1 MIFKYLSL
9 FLCLSLFACSDDE
22 NILTEEKPTTP
33 QGEPMEDTPIVQKD
47 YISNPSLWTGPSLSN
62 DGFVV
67 EIEMG
72 AESSVRST
80 ERTKKSIDHYNMG
93 VYQSPLPEIRAAE
106 WGYTVLNL
114 HTGQIDGAGRK
125 INNIYLDNMAS
136 INDRKTA
143 LETIMRF
150 VKTQYRV
157 EDGITPW
164 YSMNG
169 HHCWHH
175 YAGATGATV
184 LASEI
189 GENIH
194 GYQLHIAMNRG
205 AARQYNKPWV
215 IDFSSWHGASIL
227 DYSKTKIWKEYS
239 GAKYGHSI
247 NLVERSM
254 LMSYMAGA
262 DGVVAEGGGA
272 ICFYDDITTDDYY
285 KLSPYGKVFQK
296 LYQFSKANSNVGI
309 TYTPFAVL
317 LDQFHGM
324 DRQPSGQQAFG
335 KFGYNQGD
343 METFNLIETL
353 WPQTFSVEKNGNE
366 IGAMVN
372 SKYPDAVDFLLQ
384 GASLDMLKTYKAVML
399 SGDIKLTP
407 AQIADLR
414 SYAAEGGVVLASDRH
429 LDQLSF
435 NGTGDTAIREEKV
448 GKGKIVGFDSSALKD
463 ILNEYLKEML
473 PIEVEGDVEYFVNV
487 ADGAFYVTLINND
500 GVMKSPKTPV
510 QFDSSKRK
518 DIVINYKAKNSIQS
532 VEELWNS
539 RKVQVEG
546 RTIKFRML
554 PGDCYI
560 LKIASVN
567 NY

>member
-272 ICFYDDITTDDYY
+272 ICFYDDITTDDHY

-335 KFGYNQGD
+335 KFGYNQSD

>member
-114 HTGQIDGAGRK
+114 HTGQIDGAGRI

-272 ICFYDDITTDDYY
+272 ICFYDDITTDDHY

-435 NGTGDTAIREEKV
+435 NGTGDTAICEEKV

-532 VEELWNS
+532 VEELWNL

>member
-22 NILTEEKPTTP
+22 NIPTEEKPTTP

-143 LETIMRF
+143 LETIMRS

-272 ICFYDDITTDDYY
+272 ICFYDDITTDDHY

>member
-22 NILTEEKPTTP
+22 NILNEEKPTTP

-272 ICFYDDITTDDYY
+272 ICFYDDITTDDHY

-296 LYQFSKANSNVGI
+296 LYQFSKAHSNVGI

>member
-1 MIFKYLSL
+1 MKFKYLSL
-9 FLCLSLFACSDDE
+9 CLCLSLFACSDDE
-22 NILTEEKPTTP
+22 NILPEEKPAVP

-47 YISNPSLWTGPSLSN
+47 YISNSSLWMGPSLAN

-67 EIEMG
+67 EVEMG
-72 AESSVRST
+72 AESSARST
-80 ERTKKSIDHYNMG
+80 ERTKKSIEHYNMG
-93 VYQSPLPEIRAAE
+93 VHQSPLPEIKAAE

-114 HTGQIDGAGRK
+114 PTGQTDGAGRV
-125 INNIYLDNMAS
+125 IDNIYLDIKAS

-150 VKTQYRV
+150 VKKQYRV
-157 EDGITPW
+157 EDSSTPW

-169 HHCWHH
+169 HYCWHH
-175 YAGATGATV
+175 YAGASGATV

-205 AARQYNKPWV
+205 AARQYSKPWV

-227 DYSKTKIWKEYS
+227 DYSKSKIWKEYS
-239 GAKYGHSI
+239 GPKHGHSI

-272 ICFYDDITTDDYY
+272 ICFYDDITADDCY

-296 LYQFSKANSNVGI
+296 LYQFSKTHSNVGI

-324 DRQPSGQQAFG
+324 DRQPAGQQVFG

-366 IGAMVN
+366 IGSMVN

-384 GASLDMLKTYKAVML
+384 GASLNMLKTYKAVML
-399 SGDIKLTP
+399 SGDITLTP

-414 SYAAEGGVVLASDRH
+414 SYAADGGVVLASNRH
-429 LDQLSF
+429 LDQLAF

-448 GKGKIVGFDSSALKD
+448 DKGKIVGFDPSALKD
-463 ILNEYLKEML
+463 ILDKYLRKML
-473 PIEVEGDVEYFVNV
+473 PIEVEGDIEYFVNV

-500 GVMKSPKTPV
+500 GVMKAPKTPV

-518 DIVINYKAKNSIQS
+518 DIVIHYKAKNTIQS
-532 VEELWNS
+532 VDELWNS
-539 RKVQVEG
+539 RKVHVEG

-560 LKIASVN
+560 LKIASV
-567 NY
+567 

>member
-9 FLCLSLFACSDDE
+9 FLYLSLFACSDDE
-22 NILTEEKPTTP
+22 NIPTEEKPTTP

-175 YAGATGATV
+175 YAGATGDAV

-272 ICFYDDITTDDYY
+272 ICFYDDITTDDHY

-399 SGDIKLTP
+399 SGDIQLTP

>member
-272 ICFYDDITTDDYY
+272 ICFYDDITTDDHY

-518 DIVINYKAKNSIQS
+518 DIVINYKAKNSIQT

>member
-22 NILTEEKPTTP
+22 NIPTEEKPTTP

-47 YISNPSLWTGPSLSN
+47 YISNPSLWTGPSLYN
-62 DGFVV
+62 DGFAV

-215 IDFSSWHGASIL
+215 IDLSSWHGASIL
-227 DYSKTKIWKEYS
+227 DYSKTKIWQEYG

-272 ICFYDDITTDDYY
+272 ICFYDDITTDDHY

>member
-114 HTGQIDGAGRK
+114 HTGQIDGTGRK

-272 ICFYDDITTDDYY
+272 ICFYDDITTDDHY

-487 ADGAFYVTLINND
+487 ADGTFYVTLINND

-532 VEELWNS
+532 VEELWNL

>member
-22 NILTEEKPTTP
+22 NIPTEEKPTTP

-272 ICFYDDITTDDYY
+272 ICFYDDITTDDHY

-560 LKIASVN
+560 LKNASVN

>member
-22 NILTEEKPTTP
+22 NIPTEEKPTTP
-33 QGEPMEDTPIVQKD
+33 QGEPMEDIPIVQKD

-272 ICFYDDITTDDYY
+272 ICFYDDITTDDHY

>member
-22 NILTEEKPTTP
+22 NIPTEEKPTTP

-272 ICFYDDITTDDYY
+272 ICFYDDITTDDHY

-435 NGTGDTAIREEKV
+435 NGTGDTATREEKV

>member
-1 MIFKYLSL
+1 MKFKYLSL
-9 FLCLSLFACSDDE
+9 CLCLSLFACSDDE
-22 NILTEEKPTTP
+22 NIPTEEKPTTP

-272 ICFYDDITTDDYY
+272 ICFYDDITTDDHY

-560 LKIASVN
+560 LKIASVK

>member
-1 MIFKYLSL
+1 MKFKYLSL
-9 FLCLSLFACSDDE
+9 CLCLSLFACSDDE
-22 NILTEEKPTTP
+22 NILPEEKPAVP

-47 YISNPSLWTGPSLSN
+47 YISNSLWMGPSLAN

-67 EIEMG
+67 EVEMG
-72 AESSVRST
+72 AESSARST
-80 ERTKKSIDHYNMG
+80 ERTKKSIEHYNMG
-93 VYQSPLPEIRAAE
+93 VHQSPLPEIKAAE

-114 HTGQIDGAGRK
+114 PTGQTDGAGRV
-125 INNIYLDNMAS
+125 IDNIYLDNKAS

-150 VKTQYRV
+150 VKKQYRV
-157 EDGITPW
+157 EDSSTPW

-169 HHCWHH
+169 HYCWHH
-175 YAGATGATV
+175 YAGASGATV

-205 AARQYNKPWV
+205 AARQYSKPWV

-227 DYSKTKIWKEYS
+227 DYSKSKIWKEYS
-239 GAKYGHSI
+239 GPKHGHSI

-272 ICFYDDITTDDYY
+272 ICFYDDITADDCY

-296 LYQFSKANSNVGI
+296 LYQFSKTHSNVGI

-324 DRQPSGQQAFG
+324 DRQPAGQQVFG

-366 IGAMVN
+366 IGSMVN

-384 GASLDMLKTYKAVML
+384 GASLNIT
-399 SGDIKLTP
+399 LTP

-414 SYAAEGGVVLASDRH
+414 SYAADGGVVLASNRH
-429 LDQLSF
+429 LDQLAF

-448 GKGKIVGFDSSALKD
+448 DKGKIVGFDPSALKD
-463 ILNEYLKEML
+463 ILDKYLRKML
-473 PIEVEGDVEYFVNV
+473 PIEVEGDIEYFVNV

-500 GVMKSPKTPV
+500 GVMKAPKTPV

-518 DIVINYKAKNSIQS
+518 DIVIHYKAKNTIQS
-532 VEELWNS
+532 VDELWNS
-539 RKVQVEG
+539 RKVHVEG

-560 LKIASVN
+560 LKIASV
-567 NY
+567 

>member
-272 ICFYDDITTDDYY
+272 ICFYDDITTDDHY

-518 DIVINYKAKNSIQS
+518 DIVIHYKAKNSIQS

>member
-22 NILTEEKPTTP
+22 NIPTEEKPTTP

-272 ICFYDDITTDDYY
+272 ICFYDDITTDDHY

-384 GASLDMLKTYKAVML
+384 GASLGMLKTYKAVML
-399 SGDIKLTP
+399 SGDIQLTP

>member
-22 NILTEEKPTTP
+22 NIPTEEKPTTP

-272 ICFYDDITTDDYY
+272 ICFYDDITTDDHY

-435 NGTGDTAIREEKV
+435 NGTGDAAIREENV

>member
-1 MIFKYLSL
+1 MKFKYLSL
-9 FLCLSLFACSDDE
+9 CLCLSLFACSDDE
-22 NILTEEKPTTP
+22 NILPEEKPAVP

-47 YISNPSLWTGPSLSN
+47 YISNSSLWMGPSLAN

-67 EIEMG
+67 EVEMG
-72 AESSVRST
+72 AESSARST
-80 ERTKKSIDHYNMG
+80 ERTKKSIEHYNMG
-93 VYQSPLPEIRAAE
+93 VHQSPLPEIKAAE

-114 HTGQIDGAGRK
+114 PTGQTDGAGRV
-125 INNIYLDNMAS
+125 IDNIYLDNKAS

-150 VKTQYRV
+150 VKKQYRV
-157 EDGITPW
+157 E
-164 YSMNG
+164 
-169 HHCWHH
+169 
-175 YAGATGATV
+175 
-184 LASEI
+184 ASEI

-205 AARQYNKPWV
+205 AARQYSKPWV

-227 DYSKTKIWKEYS
+227 DYSKSKIWKEYS
-239 GAKYGHSI
+239 GPKHGHSI

-272 ICFYDDITTDDYY
+272 ICFYDDITADDCY

-296 LYQFSKANSNVGI
+296 LYQFSKTHSNVGI

-324 DRQPSGQQAFG
+324 DRQPAGQQVFG

-366 IGAMVN
+366 IGSMVN

-384 GASLDMLKTYKAVML
+384 GASLNMLKTYKAVML
-399 SGDIKLTP
+399 SGDITLTP

-414 SYAAEGGVVLASDRH
+414 SYAADGGVVLASNRH
-429 LDQLSF
+429 LDQLAF

-448 GKGKIVGFDSSALKD
+448 DKGKIVGFDPSALKD
-463 ILNEYLKEML
+463 ILDKYLRKML
-473 PIEVEGDVEYFVNV
+473 PIEVEGDIEYFVNV

-500 GVMKSPKTPV
+500 GVMKAPKTPV

-518 DIVINYKAKNSIQS
+518 DIVIHYKAKNTIQS
-532 VEELWNS
+532 VDELWNS
-539 RKVQVEG
+539 RKVHVEG

-560 LKIASVN
+560 LKIASV
-567 NY
+567 

>member
-22 NILTEEKPTTP
+22 NIPTEEKPTTP

-272 ICFYDDITTDDYY
+272 ICFYDDITTDDHY

-353 WPQTFSVEKNGNE
+353 WPQTFSVEK
-366 IGAMVN
+366 
-372 SKYPDAVDFLLQ
+372 
-384 GASLDMLKTYKAVML
+384 T
-399 SGDIKLTP
+399 
-407 AQIADLR
+407 
-414 SYAAEGGVVLASDRH
+414 
-429 LDQLSF
+429 
-435 NGTGDTAIREEKV
+435 
-448 GKGKIVGFDSSALKD
+448 
-463 ILNEYLKEML
+463 
-473 PIEVEGDVEYFVNV
+473 
-487 ADGAFYVTLINND
+487 
-500 GVMKSPKTPV
+500 VMK
-510 QFDSSKRK
+510 
-518 DIVINYKAKNSIQS
+518 
-532 VEELWNS
+532 
-539 RKVQVEG
+539 
-546 RTIKFRML
+546 
-554 PGDCYI
+554 
-560 LKIASVN
+560 
-567 NY
+567 

>member
-194 GYQLHIAMNRG
+194 GYQLHIAMSRG

-272 ICFYDDITTDDYY
+272 ICFYDDITTDDHY

-384 GASLDMLKTYKAVML
+384 GASLDMLNTYKAVML

-518 DIVINYKAKNSIQS
+518 DIVIHYKAKNSIQS

>member
-22 NILTEEKPTTP
+22 NILNEEKPTTP

-272 ICFYDDITTDDYY
+272 ICFYDDITTDDHY

>member
-272 ICFYDDITTDDYY
+272 ICFYDDITTDDHY

-532 VEELWNS
+532 VEELWNL

>member
-22 NILTEEKPTTP
+22 NILNEEKPTTP

-272 ICFYDDITTDDYY
+272 ICFYDDITTDDHY

-532 VEELWNS
+532 VEELWNL

>member
-47 YISNPSLWTGPSLSN
+47 YIFNPSLWTGPSLSN

-272 ICFYDDITTDDYY
+272 ICFYDDITTDDHY

-532 VEELWNS
+532 VEELWNL

>member
-1 MIFKYLSL
+1 MKFKYLSL
-9 FLCLSLFACSDDE
+9 CLCLSLFACSDDE
-22 NILTEEKPTTP
+22 NILPEEKPAVP
-33 QGEPMEDTPIVQKD
+33 QGEPMEDTSIVQKD
-47 YISNPSLWTGPSLSN
+47 YISNSNLWMGPSLSN

-67 EIEMG
+67 EVEMG

-80 ERTKKSIDHYNMG
+80 ERTKKSIEHYNMG
-93 VYQSPLPEIRAAE
+93 VHQSPLPEIKAAE

-114 HTGQIDGAGRK
+114 PTGQTDGSGRVID
-125 INNIYLDNMAS
+125 NIYLDNKAS

-143 LETIMRF
+143 LETIMQF
-150 VKTQYRV
+150 VKKQYRV
-157 EDGITPW
+157 EDSNTPW

-175 YAGATGATV
+175 YAGASGATV

-205 AARQYNKPWV
+205 AARQYSKPWA
-215 IDFSSWHGASIL
+215 IDFSSWHGPSIL
-227 DYSKTKIWKEYS
+227 DYSKSKIWKEYS
-239 GAKYGHSI
+239 GPKHGHSI

-272 ICFYDDITTDDYY
+272 ICFYDDITADDCY
-285 KLSPYGKVFQK
+285 KLSPYGNVFQK
-296 LYQFSKANSNVGI
+296 LYQFSKTHSNVGI

-324 DRQPSGQQAFG
+324 DRQPTGQQVFG

-366 IGAMVN
+366 IGSMVN

-384 GASLDMLKTYKAVML
+384 GASLNILKTYKAVML
-399 SGDIKLTP
+399 SGDITLTP

-414 SYAAEGGVVLASDRH
+414 SYAADGGVVLASNRH
-429 LDQLSF
+429 LDQLAF

-448 GKGKIVGFDSSALKD
+448 GKGKIVGFDPSALKD
-463 ILNEYLKEML
+463 ILDKYLRKML
-473 PIEVEGDVEYFVNV
+473 PIEIEGDVEYFVNV
-487 ADGAFYVTLINND
+487 SDGAFYVTLINND
-500 GVMKSPKTPV
+500 GVMKAPKTPV

-518 DIVINYKAKNSIQS
+518 DIVIHYKAKNTIQS
-532 VEELWNS
+532 VDELWNS
-539 RKVQVEG
+539 RKVYVEG

-560 LKIASVN
+560 LKIASV
-567 NY
+567 

>member
-1 MIFKYLSL
+1 MKFKYLSL
-9 FLCLSLFACSDDE
+9 CLCLSLFACSDDE
-22 NILTEEKPTTP
+22 NILPEEKPAAP
-33 QGEPMEDTPIVQKD
+33 QGGPMEDTPIMQKD
-47 YISNPSLWTGPSLSN
+47 YISNPRLWAGPSLSN

-93 VYQSPLPEIRAAE
+93 VHQSPLPKIKAAE

-114 HTGQIDGAGRK
+114 PTGQTDGAGRV
-125 INNIYLDNMAS
+125 INNIYLDNKAS

-157 EDGITPW
+157 EDGNTPW

-205 AARQYNKPWV
+205 AARQYSKPWA

-227 DYSKTKIWKEYS
+227 DYSKSKIWKEYS
-239 GAKYGHSI
+239 GPKHGHSI

-272 ICFYDDITTDDYY
+272 ICFYDDITADDCY

-296 LYQFSKANSNVGI
+296 LHQFSKTHSNVGI

-324 DRQPSGQQAFG
+324 DRQPSGQQVFG
-335 KFGYNQGD
+335 KFAYNQGD

-366 IGAMVN
+366 IGSMVN

-384 GASLDMLKTYKAVML
+384 GASLNMLKTYKALML

-414 SYAAEGGVVLASDRH
+414 SYAADGGVVLASNRH

-448 GKGKIVGFDSSALKD
+448 GRGKIVGFDPSALKD
-463 ILNEYLKEML
+463 ILNEYLRKML

-500 GVMKSPKTPV
+500 GVMKAPKTPV

-518 DIVINYKAKNSIQS
+518 DIVIHYKAKNAIQS
-532 VEELWNS
+532 VDELWNS

-560 LKIASVN
+560 LKIASV
-567 NY
+567 

>member
-272 ICFYDDITTDDYY
+272 ICFYDDITTDDHY

>member
-22 NILTEEKPTTP
+22 NIPTEEKPTTP

-80 ERTKKSIDHYNMG
+80 ERTKKSINHYNMG

-272 ICFYDDITTDDYY
+272 ICFYDDITTDDHY

-384 GASLDMLKTYKAVML
+384 GASFDMLKTYKAVML

>member
-22 NILTEEKPTTP
+22 NIPTEEKPTTP

-272 ICFYDDITTDDYY
+272 ICFYDDITTDDHY

-399 SGDIKLTP
+399 SGDIQLTP

>member
-22 NILTEEKPTTP
+22 NIPTEEKPTTP

-272 ICFYDDITTDDYY
+272 ICFYDDITTDDHY
-285 KLSPYGKVFQK
+285 KLSPYGKVFKK

>member
-22 NILTEEKPTTP
+22 NIPTEEKPTTP

-272 ICFYDDITTDDYY
+272 ICFYDDITTDDHY

-384 GASLDMLKTYKAVML
+384 GASIDMLKTYKAVML

-463 ILNEYLKEML
+463 ILNKYLKEML

>member
-1 MIFKYLSL
+1 MKFKYLSL
-9 FLCLSLFACSDDE
+9 CLCLSLFACSDDE
-22 NILTEEKPTTP
+22 NILPEEKPAVP

-47 YISNPSLWTGPSLSN
+47 YISNSSLWMGPSLAN

-67 EIEMG
+67 EVEMG
-72 AESSVRST
+72 AESSARST
-80 ERTKKSIDHYNMG
+80 ERTKKSIEHYNMG
-93 VYQSPLPEIRAAE
+93 VHQSPLPEIKAAE

-114 HTGQIDGAGRK
+114 PTGQTDGAGRV
-125 INNIYLDNMAS
+125 IDNIYLDNKAS

-150 VKTQYRV
+150 VKKQYRV
-157 EDGITPW
+157 EDSSTPW

-169 HHCWHH
+169 HYCWHH
-175 YAGATGATV
+175 YAGASGATV

-205 AARQYNKPWV
+205 AARQYSKPWV

-227 DYSKTKIWKEYS
+227 DYSKSKIWKEYS
-239 GAKYGHSI
+239 GPKHGHSI

-272 ICFYDDITTDDYY
+272 ICFYDDITADDCY

-296 LYQFSKANSNVGI
+296 LYQFSKTHSNVGI

-324 DRQPSGQQAFG
+324 DRQPAGQQVFG

-366 IGAMVN
+366 IGSMVN
-372 SKYPDAVDFLLQ
+372 SKYQIQLGNLDTSHQPVTIWIKDLIVRMTENIILFVKSIYDRIDLMLRVIFL
-384 GASLDMLKTYKAVML
+384 SLLPELFVLVIRQITDGFIVLGYK
-399 SGDIKLTP
+399 
-407 AQIADLR
+407 LR
-414 SYAAEGGVVLASDRH
+414 ISVLVPVITDRWV
-429 LDQLSF
+429 SK
-435 NGTGDTAIREEKV
+435 DTRTDEK
-448 GKGKIVGFDSSALKD
+448 K
-463 ILNEYLKEML
+463 
-473 PIEVEGDVEYFVNV
+473 
-487 ADGAFYVTLINND
+487 
-500 GVMKSPKTPV
+500 
-510 QFDSSKRK
+510 
-518 DIVINYKAKNSIQS
+518 
-532 VEELWNS
+532 
-539 RKVQVEG
+539 
-546 RTIKFRML
+546 
-554 PGDCYI
+554 
-560 LKIASVN
+560 
-567 NY
+567 